1 MMQLDDVIVSGVT
14 EMVRIFIIL
23 EYLKILNIHLL
34 K

>member
-14 EMVRIFIIL
+14 ELVRIFIIL